1 MTIREITNYLETVAP
16 LAYQESY
23 DNSGLIVGNP
33 SQEVKNV
40 LLCLDS
46 IETIIDEAIEKN
58 CQLVIAHHPIVFSGL
73 KKITG
78 KNYIER
84 TILKAIKNDIA
95 IYACHT
101 NLDNVLQN
109 GVNQKIANKLSL
121 HNQAI
126 LAPKSG
132 ELQKLVSFVP
142 TAHKEEV
149 LNNLFQA
156 GAGHIGNYSHC
167 SFSNQ
172 GKGSFKAGNNTNPFV
187 GEIGETHFEDESRI
201 EVIYPKHL
209 KNIIISTLIKAHP
222 YEEVAYDVYNL
233 ENQYSQVG
241 SGIVGELEQ
250 ATPVMDF
257 LESLKL
263 AMNANC
269 VRYTKPHIKEV
280 KKIAVCGGSGSF
292 LLGNAIAN
300 QADVFI
306 TADYKYHQFF
316 DADNKIIIAD
326 IGHFESEQYTINLF
340 EEILSAKFQNLN
352 FVKTEITTNPVLY
365 L

>member
-172 GKGSFKAGNNTNPFV
+172 GKGSFKAGNYTNPFV
-187 GEIGETHFEDESRI
+187 GKIGETHFEDESRI

-209 KNIIISTLIKAHP
+209 KNNIISTLIKAHP
-222 YEEVAYDVYNL
+222 YEEVAYDIYNL
-233 ENQYSQVG
+233 ENQHSQVG

-263 AMNANC
+263 AMNVNC